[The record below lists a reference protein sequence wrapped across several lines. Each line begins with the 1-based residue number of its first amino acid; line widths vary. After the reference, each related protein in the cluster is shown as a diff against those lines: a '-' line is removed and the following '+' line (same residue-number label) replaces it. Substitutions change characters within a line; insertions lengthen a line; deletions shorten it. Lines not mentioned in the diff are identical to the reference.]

1 MHVSRIVRLALLAL
15 AGIGL
20 AVFGW
25 LRWSGLPATALTA
38 QGLPAEGGA
47 STVVR
52 GTFVRTLRLNGL
64 IEAVE
69 SVAIQTPRL
78 AGAGGQSLIIT
89 QLAPKGT
96 QVRKGD
102 LVIEF
107 DRQQQLRNAL
117 DRRAEWQDLDEQIK
131 KKRADQLAQD
141 AKDATELKKAE
152 SDLSLARL
160 EMLKNDMVPR
170 IEAEKNKLSLEAAD
184 AKVRQLKT
192 VLTLKRASADADI
205 RILETRRDRLGIVV
219 RQAEQNAERMSVHS
233 PIDGLVV
240 YRQLWRG
247 GQMGEPQEGLE
258 MWPGSAL
265 LDVVGSKA
273 MRVRAKVNQADID
286 QLKTGLLAGVR
297 LDAYPAKTYRARL
310 DQLSPVAVPSSF
322 SNKVRV
328 FNAIFTIDGGDPA
341 LTPDLSAAVDVEL
354 ERREETLLA
363 PLDAIEYKDGKAFL
377 RVRHGSSVDLRPVT
391 LGPHNDTHIVIASG
405 AEPGLPVHT
414 LVQQIPVPAVAPAA
428 ASAAIA
434 EGSW

>member
-1 MHVSRIVRLALLAL
+1 MLRVILPAAAC
-15 AGIGL
+15 AGVV
-20 AVFGW
+20 AFGW
-25 LRWSGLPATALTA
+25 TRWA
-38 QGLPAEGGA
+38 GGA
-47 STVVR
+47 PAAAQALRPETAGSTVVR

-69 SVAIQTPRL
+69 SVTVQAPRL

-89 QLAPKGT
+89 KLAPKGAH
-96 QVRKGD
+96 VRKGD

-152 SDLSLARL
+152 SDLQLARL

-170 IEAEKNKLSLEAAD
+170 IEAEKNKLSLDAAE
-184 AKVRQLKT
+184 AKVKQLTK
-192 VLTLKRASADADI
+192 VLALKRASADADI
-205 RILETRRDRLGIVV
+205 RILETRRDRLAIVV
-219 RQAEQNAERMSVHS
+219 RQAEQNAERMSVRS

-265 LDVVGSKA
+265 IDVVGSKA
-273 MRVRAKVNQADID
+273 MRVRAKVNQADIN
-286 QLKTGLLAGVR
+286 QLKTGLIASVR
-297 LDAYPAKTYRARL
+297 LDAYPAKTYRGRL

-322 SNKVRV
+322 SNKVRT
-328 FNAIFTIDGGDPA
+328 FNALFTINDTDPT

-363 PLDAIEYKDGKAFL
+363 PLDAIEYKDGKAYL
-377 RVRHGSSVDLRPVT
+377 RVRTGNGVDLRPVT

-414 LVQQIPVPAVAPAA
+414 LVQQLPPAA
-428 ASAAIA
+428 PGAIT

>member
-1 MHVSRIVRLALLAL
+1 MPVPRTARWLLLAL
-15 AGIGL
+15 AVAGL

-25 LRWSGLPATALTA
+25 IRFAGAPATVAAAPVVQTTPVPEATA
-38 QGLPAEGGA
+38 K
-47 STVVR
+47 
-52 GTFVRTLRLNGL
+52 TLRLNGL
-64 IEAVE
+64 VEAVE

-117 DRRAEWQDLDEQIK
+117 DRRADWQDLDEQIK
-131 KKRADQLAQD
+131 RKRADQIAQD

-170 IEAEKNKLSLEAAD
+170 IEAEKNKLSLEAAE
-184 AKVRQLKT
+184 AKVKQLRN
-192 VLTLKRASADADI
+192 VLALKRRSADADI
-205 RILETRRDRLGIVV
+205 RILETRRDRLAIVV
-219 RQAEQNAERMSVHS
+219 RQAEQNAERMSVRS

-286 QLKTGLLAGVR
+286 QLRTGLLARVC

-310 DQLSPVAVPSSF
+310 DQLTPVAVPSSF
-322 SNKVRV
+322 SNKVRI
-328 FNAIFTIDGGDPA
+328 FNAIFSIDGSDPT
-341 LTPDLSAAVDVEL
+341 LTPDLSAAID
-354 ERREETLLA
+354 
-363 PLDAIEYKDGKAFL
+363 
-377 RVRHGSSVDLRPVT
+377 VDL
-391 LGPHNDTHIVIASG
+391 
-405 AEPGLPVHT
+405 
-414 LVQQIPVPAVAPAA
+414 
-428 ASAAIA
+428 
-434 EGSW
+434 EGTT